1 MNRPATLLAAL
12 RAKFGP
18 QRLADVLSGLP
29 AEMRAEIERSPP
41 VKRTIRIRRPKR
53 SIKTYV

>member
-1 MNRPATLLAAL
+1 MNRPATIHAAL

-29 AEMRAEIERSPP
+29 AEAREQIMRPPP